1 MMAASTAYT
10 AVSPRRTLSRPEQS
24 VSFHSS
30 LTIKPDPNLNM
41 FQQSSPPPPK
51 QKAEWP
57 PAVREYVQRCFAP
70 ESQIPGIDSQMI
82 EAKLKE
88 VITKAAEGNTLLDVD
103 WANLPLPQQLI
114 QQERS
119 LTQSFDLQM
128 PGDWESPAENTD
140 NAFSKKRKLTP
151 NFTDNHSKKKA
162 TPPTKKE
169 SSSSPPPWHKLK
181 RDEDS
186 GGNFGDRISFANT
199 KQGSKQ
205 EKRLRKQQ
213 EALGK
218 GSSKFQAAAEKR
230 KQRFGAQ
237 LDDSPPW
244 SSPHHS
250 SSEGT
255 APTGPVIGTSQK
267 LEKNYF
273 RLTSPPKPDEV
284 RPQDV
289 LEKTFALLKKKWSAE
304 TNYVYIC
311 DQFKSMRQDLLV
323 QHIKNK
329 FTVSVYELHARIA
342 LEKKDL
348 GEYNQCQTQLR
359 ALYAMGIEGDRV
371 EFMAYRILY
380 FVHTCNRI
388 GMNDVLADITPE
400 DRLQPPIQH
409 ALAVRSAQASG
420 NYHKL
425 LAKLYQGVP
434 NMGAYLMDLF
444 VDRERIAALAVI
456 CRSYKPTVSHEFI
469 AEELG
474 FDSYTEAIEFLIK
487 HGAADNGALDTNTYR
502 LDTGKA
508 APLFVNLRASAFRT
522 VDIKGQI

>member
-1 MMAASTAYT
+1 MMAGACSFLRPQHLNDTDPAASTAYT
-10 AVSPRRTLSRPEQS
+10 AVTPRRTLARPELS
-24 VSFHSS
+24 VSLHSS
-30 LTIKPDPNLNM
+30 PIINTTTSLNM
-41 FQQSSPPPPK
+41 SQHSSPPAEKKPK
-51 QKAEWP
+51 VDWP
-57 PAVREYVQRCFAP
+57 PPVREYVQRCFAP
-70 ESQIPGIDSQMI
+70 ESQISGIDPQMI

-88 VITKAAEGNTLLDVD
+88 VITKAAEGNTLMDVD

-119 LTQSFDLQM
+119 LTQSFDHHT
-128 PGDWESPAENTD
+128 PGDVNWESTEPVMD
-140 NAFSKKRKLTP
+140 NGLSKKRKLTP
-151 NFTDNHSKKKA
+151 NFTDNHSKKKT
-162 TPPTKKE
+162 TPTQT
-169 SSSSPPPWHKLK
+169 SSSPPWAKEK
-181 RDEDS
+181 KEES
-186 GGNFGDRISFANT
+186 GKFGDRITFANT
-199 KQGSKQ
+199 KQGNKL

-244 SSPHHS
+244 ASHHS
-250 SSEGT
+250 SSDTIE
-255 APTGPVIGTSQK
+255 APTGPVIGTCQK

-273 RLTSPPKPDEV
+273 RLTSPPKPEEV

-456 CRSYKPTVSHEFI
+456 CRS
-469 AEELG
+469 
-474 FDSYTEAIEFLIK
+474 
-487 HGAADNGALDTNTYR
+487 
-502 LDTGKA
+502 
-508 APLFVNLRASAFRT
+508 
-522 VDIKGQI
+522 

>member
-24 VSFHSS
+24 
-30 LTIKPDPNLNM
+30 
-41 FQQSSPPPPK
+41 QSSPPPPK
-51 QKAEWP
+51 QKADWP

-114 QQERS
+114 QQELS

-151 NFTDNHSKKKA
+151 NFADNHSKKKA

-169 SSSSPPPWHKLK
+169 SSSSPPPWHKVK
-181 RDEDS
+181 MDEDS
-186 GGNFGDRISFANT
+186 GNFGHRISFANT

-250 SSEGT
+250 SSEV
-255 APTGPVIGTSQK
+255 AASTGPVIGTSQK

-284 RPQDV
+284 RPQEI

>member
-1 MMAASTAYT
+1 MTATTAFT
-10 AVSPRRTLSRPEQS
+10 AVTPRRTLARPEL
-24 VSFHSS
+24 SS
-30 LTIKPDPNLNM
+30 TAPPAEKKKVDW
-41 FQQSSPPPPK
+41 PPP
-51 QKAEWP
+51 
-57 PAVREYVQRCFAP
+57 VREYVQRCFAP
-70 ESQIPGIDSQMI
+70 ESAIQGIDAPMI

-88 VITKAAEGNTLLDVD
+88 VITEAAEGNRILDID

-114 QQERS
+114 QQERAMAS
-119 LTQSFDLQM
+119 WDTQATTDIS
-128 PGDWESPAENTD
+128 WELSEPTVD
-140 NAFSKKRKLTP
+140 NGISKKRKLVT
-151 NFTDNHSKKKA
+151 NLNSSDNHSKKKA
-162 TPPTKKE
+162 PTQI
-169 SSSSPPPWHKLK
+169 SPPPPWRKEK
-181 RDEDS
+181 ES
-186 GGNFGDRISFANT
+186 NGFGDRITYATKSQAN
-199 KQGSKQ
+199 KI
-205 EKRLRKQQ
+205 EKRVRKQQ
-213 EALGK
+213 ESLGK

-237 LDDSPPW
+237 LEDSPPW
-244 SSPHHS
+244 TSNESD
-250 SSEGT
+250 T
-255 APTGPVIGTSQK
+255 VAAPSGPVVGTCQK

-273 RLTSPPKPDEV
+273 RLTSPPKPEEV

-359 ALYAMGIEGDRV
+359 ALYSLGIEGDRV

-388 GMNDVLADITPE
+388 GLNDVLADITPE

-444 VDRERIAALAVI
+444 VDRERIAALAII
-456 CRSYKPTVSHEFI
+456 CKSYKPHVSHEFL

-474 FDSYTEAIEFLIK
+474 FDSYPEAVDFLIK
-487 HGAADNGALDTNTYR
+487 QGAAEIGALNMETYQ

-508 APLFVNLRASAFRT
+508 TPLFEGQRAKAFRT

>member
-1 MMAASTAYT
+1 MAGGCPFLRPLHFETTDLAASPAYT
-10 AVSPRRTLSRPEQS
+10 AVTPRRTLSRPDPS
-24 VSFHSS
+24 VSLQSFP
-30 LTIKPDPNLNM
+30 TFTPNPSLNM
-41 FQQSSPPPPK
+41 SQHSSPPPKPK
-51 QKAEWP
+51 VDWP
-57 PAVREYVQRCFAP
+57 PPVREYVQRCFAP
-70 ESQIPGIDSQMI
+70 ESQIPGINPQMI

-119 LTQSFDLQM
+119 LTQSFDAPP
-128 PGDWESPAENTD
+128 PGDVNWEAAEAMD
-140 NAFSKKRKLTP
+140 NGLSKKRKLTP

-162 TPPTKKE
+162 TPPSQT
-169 SSSSPPPWHKLK
+169 SSPLSPPWNQEKK
-181 RDEDS
+181 DDPS
-186 GGNFGDRISFANT
+186 KFGDRVTFANT
-199 KQGSKQ
+199 KQGNKL

-244 SSPHHS
+244 SSAHHS
-250 SSEGT
+250 SSDNIT
-255 APTGPVIGTSQK
+255 APTGPVIGTCQK

-273 RLTSPPKPDEV
+273 RLTSPPKPEEV
-284 RPQDV
+284 RPQEV

-456 CRSYKPTVSHEFI
+456 CRS
-469 AEELG
+469 
-474 FDSYTEAIEFLIK
+474 
-487 HGAADNGALDTNTYR
+487 
-502 LDTGKA
+502 
-508 APLFVNLRASAFRT
+508 
-522 VDIKGQI
+522 

>member
-1 MMAASTAYT
+1 MAGECPFDRLQSFNGTDPAASTAYT
-10 AVSPRRTLSRPEQS
+10 AVTPRRTLNRPEVS
-24 VSFHSS
+24 VSLYTS
-30 LTIKPDPNLNM
+30 LTINPKPALNIS
-41 FQQSSPPPPK
+41 QHSSPPAEQKPK
-51 QKAEWP
+51 VDWP
-57 PAVREYVQRCFAP
+57 PPVREYVQRCFAP
-70 ESQIPGIDSQMI
+70 ESQISGIDTHMI
-82 EAKLKE
+82 EVKLKE

-119 LTQSFDLQM
+119 LTQSFDLQT
-128 PGDWESPAENTD
+128 PGWEAADPMIENGI
-140 NAFSKKRKLTP
+140 SKKRKLTP
-151 NFTDNHSKKKA
+151 NFTDNHSKKKT
-162 TPPTKKE
+162 TPTQT
-169 SSSSPPPWHKLK
+169 SSSPTWPKEK
-181 RDEDS
+181 KEEA
-186 GGNFGDRISFANT
+186 GKFGDRITFPST
-199 KQGSKQ
+199 KQSNKQ

-218 GSSKFQAAAEKR
+218 GSSKFLAAAEKR
-230 KQRFGAQ
+230 KLRFGAQ
-237 LDDSPPW
+237 LEDSPPW
-244 SSPHHS
+244 PSHHS
-250 SSEGT
+250 SSET
-255 APTGPVIGTSQK
+255 IEAPTGPVIGTCQR

-273 RLTSPPKPDEV
+273 RLTSPPKPEEV
-284 RPQDV
+284 RPQEV
-289 LEKTFALLKKKWSAE
+289 LEKTFTLLKKRWSAE

-456 CRSYKPTVSHEFI
+456 CRSYVYHSR
-469 AEELG
+469 
-474 FDSYTEAIEFLIK
+474 EAVLC
-487 HGAADNGALDTNTYR
+487 Y
-502 LDTGKA
+502 
-508 APLFVNLRASAFRT
+508 
-522 VDIKGQI
+522 

>member
-1 MMAASTAYT
+1 MSQPTTPPAEKKK
-10 AVSPRRTLSRPEQS
+10 V
-24 VSFHSS
+24 
-30 LTIKPDPNLNM
+30 DW
-41 FQQSSPPPPK
+41 PPP
-51 QKAEWP
+51 
-57 PAVREYVQRCFAP
+57 VREYVQRCFAP
-70 ESQIPGIDSQMI
+70 ESAIQGIDAPMI

-88 VITKAAEGNTLLDVD
+88 VITEAAEGNRILDID

-114 QQERS
+114 QQERAMTS
-119 LTQSFDLQM
+119 WDTQGTADMS
-128 PGDWESPAENTD
+128 WEPSEPIVD
-140 NAFSKKRKLTP
+140 NGPSKKRKLTTT
-151 NFTDNHSKKKA
+151 NIVDNHSKKK
-162 TPPTKKE
+162 TTTQQT
-169 SSSSPPPWHKLK
+169 SPPRWGKELEREP
-181 RDEDS
+181 S
-186 GGNFGDRISFANT
+186 GFGDRITYATKSQAN
-199 KQGSKQ
+199 KI
-205 EKRLRKQQ
+205 EKRVRKQQ

-244 SSPHHS
+244 ASRQIDII
-250 SSEGT
+250 E
-255 APTGPVIGTSQK
+255 APTGPVIGSCQK

-273 RLTSPPKPDEV
+273 RLTSPPKPEEV
-284 RPQDV
+284 RPQEV
-289 LEKTFALLKKKWSAE
+289 LERTFALLKKKWSAE

-359 ALYAMGIEGDRV
+359 ALYALGIEGDRV

-388 GMNDVLADITPE
+388 GLNDVLADITPE

-444 VDRERIAALAVI
+444 VDRERIAALAII
-456 CRSYKPTVSHEFI
+456 CKS
-469 AEELG
+469 
-474 FDSYTEAIEFLIK
+474 
-487 HGAADNGALDTNTYR
+487 
-502 LDTGKA
+502 
-508 APLFVNLRASAFRT
+508 
-522 VDIKGQI
+522 